1 MFFLDAGDKFFITLW
16 RSCDAGDKFSIT
28 LWRSCDAEFITLSA
42 EQRRDKVNYHPPSLT
57 NKLGNNGSSHI
68 IRKHNHPNV
77 LQDVTFNNSQVL
89 RSFLAKRKRPRQA
102 PPTNMGK
109 YFHLFLLHGNA
120 FRWMK
125 PPMSLDNFLYKKYLE
140 SNGLM
145 PFAG

>member
-1 MFFLDAGDKFFITLW
+1 MSRTLI
-16 RSCDAGDKFSIT
+16 RKSLYYFQQQQQSESCRK
-28 LWRSCDAEFITLSA
+28 
-42 EQRRDKVNYHPPSLT
+42 RRRRRYIVEYRA
-57 NKLGNNGSSHI
+57 NNGSSHI

-102 PPTNMGK
+102 PTNMGK